1 VISPTEAI
9 LRREIARLLRERTTL
24 REELGALTQAAGRRE
39 EQARVTEATA
49 VEPNDDNHILQTEL
63 RRQAAEIEHYRNAIR
78 ALHASRSWTITK
90 PLRALSTMLG
100 RPAAQPFV
108 TDAPP
113 SLRPPPPA
121 PRLLKAE
128 PAAAQSLRPAKTSRG
143 HLFVAADMPPLFD
156 QQAGALRL
164 ITLIS
169 LLHEAGWSLSF
180 GSLFGQAEL
189 PGVLATPEGKAQ
201 YEASLRQVG
210 VGAILYGI
218 AEIDAYFRGPAT
230 QLDWAFL
237 SFPAV
242 ARALMPLV
250 RCRFPRALVIYD
262 MVDSHGLRMAREA
275 ALTGDVAQI
284 DAARRAQA
292 EEVGL
297 ALAADVTLAISAEE
311 RNHLLAEAPLAV
323 VKLLPLVLEIPADTQ
338 PRLDARR
345 GLFFIG
351 SFWHKPN
358 GDGMIWFVDAIWP
371 LIRAELPEVTLTIA
385 GSNMG
390 EEILALGAGPGI
402 DVVGFVPEVQP
413 WLDAH
418 RVFVAPLRFGA
429 GMKGKVAQ
437 SMIHGLPVVATS
449 IGAEGMALENGT
461 HLLVADDP
469 AAFAQEVIAL
479 LRDDDL
485 WQRLSVQG
493 RRHIEQT
500 LSRDAVRH
508 QLEAVFGG

>member
-1 VISPTEAI
+1 MS
-9 LRREIARLLRERTTL
+9 ERTAL
-24 REELGALTQAAGRRE
+24 REEVGALRLAAGRLE
-39 EQARVTEATA
+39 EQACASPPSLTKV
-49 VEPNDDNHILQTEL
+49 DDSNAFLQTEL
-63 RRQAAEIEHYRNAIR
+63 RRQAAEIEHYKAAIR
-78 ALHASRSWTITK
+78 ALHASRSWAVTK
-90 PLRALSTMLG
+90 PLRVLSTLFG
-100 RPAAQPFV
+100 RAPVQPV
-108 TDAPP
+108 LKDAPP
-113 SLRPPPPA
+113 SLPSMPQPVPLLLTSADVPVPCPPPP
-121 PRLLKAE
+121 KT
-128 PAAAQSLRPAKTSRG
+128 RPG

-156 QQAGALRL
+156 QQSGALRL
-164 ITLIS
+164 MTLIG
-169 LLHEAGWSLSF
+169 LLNEAGWSLSF

-201 YEASLRQVG
+201 YEASLREVG
-210 VGAILYGI
+210 VATILYGVE
-218 AEIDAYFRGPAT
+218 EIDAYLRAPLT

-262 MVDSHGLRMAREA
+262 MVDSHGLRMVREA
-275 ALTGDVAQI
+275 ALSGDATRI

-297 ALAADVTLAISAEE
+297 ALAADVTLAITAEE
-311 RNHLLAEAPLAV
+311 RDRLLAEAPLAV
-323 VKLLPLVLEIPADTQ
+323 VKVLPNVFEIPPDTQ
-338 PRLDARR
+338 PPLGARR

-358 GDGMIWFVDAIWP
+358 GDGMIWFVEAIWP

-390 EEILALGAGPGI
+390 EDILALGAQPGI

-449 IGAEGMALENGT
+449 IGAEGMGLETGT
-461 HLLVADDP
+461 HLLVADEP
-469 AAFAQEVIAL
+469 AAFAEEVIAL

-485 WQRLSVQG
+485 WQRLSQQG

-500 LSRDAVRH
+500 LSREAVRQ